1 MTLDEFI
8 LEYEPA
14 IRLSFFFGIFAIMA
28 IWELKAPRRALTV
41 SKVVRWSNNLGLVF
55 LNSFILRFLFPAAA
69 LSTSAVLL
77 HVCARVYTQVCTRFH
92 TGRRSRGIR
101 CCCAAPFHAGG
112 SALGTIVI
120 ARVVMALR
128 NMAAPFRAAIC

>member
-69 LSTSAVLL
+69 VGVAVFAAENSWGLLNYYHLPFVLATVLSLFGAYTEFIMLILILTLPLA
-77 HVCARVYTQVCTRFH
+77 HVFIPLKLYFQC
-92 TGRRSRGIR
+92 
-101 CCCAAPFHAGG
+101 
-112 SALGTIVI
+112 
-120 ARVVMALR
+120 
-128 NMAAPFRAAIC
+128 